1 MGQKPF
7 WESLTLA
14 EMNEAQWEALCDGC
28 GKCCLVKLRDED
40 TDALAFTNLACRLL
54 DCESCRCTDYPNR
67 LSRVSDCVKLSQ
79 ANLPMIDF
87 MPPSCAYRRLQ
98 EGRGLPDWHPL
109 ISGTPDSVHQAGRSV
124 RGRVVPET
132 QITEADVDWA
142 AHIVDWPEQEND

>member
-14 EMNEAQWEALCDGC
+14 EMTEAQWEALCDGC

-109 ISGTPDSVHQAGRSV
+109 ISGMPDSVHQAGRSV

-142 AHIVDWPEQEND
+142 AYIVDWPEQEND

>member
-142 AHIVDWPEQEND
+142 AYIVDGPEQEND

>member
-7 WESLTLA
+7 WETVSLA

-40 TDALAFTNLACRLL
+40 SGALAFTNLACRLL
-54 DCESCRCTDYPNR
+54 DCQSCRCTNYAER
-67 LSRVSDCVKLSQ
+67 LSVVDDCVKLSKD
-79 ANLPMIDF
+79 NLDDIDF
-87 MPPSCAYRRLQ
+87 MPPSCAYRRLH

-109 ISGTPDSVHQAGRSV
+109 VSGSPETVHQAKRSV

-132 QITEADVDWA
+132 EADEFWD
-142 AHIVDWPEQEND
+142 AHIVDWPETEV